1 MANNDLSRPVKDFIS
16 AVHTTVH
23 QDQTIDEALISLRR
37 RKIDEKFIYFYVIDN
52 ENHLKGIVSTRQL
65 LLSER
70 HSTIKQIMTAS
81 VVCLKEDQT
90 LQEAM
95 ELLSA
100 HRLLAIPVV
109 DSLQRLIGIIDIQVY
124 LDESVEVADARH
136 TSDVFQ
142 ILGLS
147 LEMGKRK
154 SPWKSYSTRMPW
166 ILCNM
171 AGGIAC
177 ATISFV
183 YKAVL
188 AKVILLAMFIPLI
201 LTLSESI
208 SMQSMTQ
215 SLHLVRQPNIT
226 RRQIFYR
233 ILLEGKMVILLAL
246 TCAISVGFIS
256 LLWGGGFGPSMTI
269 ASSLFISITL
279 SASAGASVPWI
290 LYSRSLDPKVASGP
304 VVLMFTDVLTTT
316 IYLSLAT
323 GLLL

>member
-1 MANNDLSRPVKDFIS
+1 MTNNDLSRPVRDF
-16 AVHTTVH
+16 ATCVHTTLH

-37 RKIDEKFIYFYVIDN
+37 RKIDEKVIYFYVVDH
-52 ENHLKGIVSTRQL
+52 EHRLKGIVSTRQL
-65 LLSER
+65 LLSAR
-70 HSTIKQIMTAS
+70 HSTIKEVMTHS
-81 VVCLKEDQT
+81 VISLKEDQS

-95 ELLSA
+95 EQLST
-100 HRLLAIPVV
+100 HRLLALPVV
-109 DSLQRLIGIIDIQVY
+109 DAKQKLIGVIDVQVY
-124 LDESVEVADARH
+124 LDESVEIADTRH
-136 TSDVFQ
+136 TKDVFQ

-154 SPWKSYSTRMPW
+154 SPWKSYRTRMPW

-177 ATISFV
+177 AAISFF
-183 YKAVL
+183 YQAVL
-188 AKVILLAMFIPLI
+188 AKVLLLAMFIPLI

-215 SLHLVRQPNIT
+215 SLHLVRQPNI
-226 RRQIFYR
+226 RKRQIFQR
-233 ILLEGKMVILLAL
+233 ILYEGRMVVSLAL

-256 LLWGGGFGPSMTI
+256 LLWGGGFGPSATI

-290 LYSRSLDPKVASGP
+290 LHARSLDPKVASGP

-316 IYLSLAT
+316 IYLSLASWF
-323 GLLL
+323 LL